1 MLIHVVLICIPNAVK
16 LKFSNYR
23 QVFYLCFLRF
33 LRLIFFCL
41 FCFVFFAVNFFL
53 MKQPASL
60 SISNLEVSYGEVHAV
75 RGISLEV
82 PSAGFV
88 ALIGA
93 NGSGKSST
101 LRAIAG
107 ELSARGTVLFE
118 GRSIDRL
125 PSEQRVHLGLNLVP
139 EGRSIF
145 GNLTVLENLKLG
157 AWNTRDSKVFK
168 QDLERMYH
176 LFPRLEERTKQVAG
190 TLSGGEQQMLAV
202 ARALMTRPRLLLLDE
217 PSMGLSPILVQ
228 EIFKILRT
236 IHQDGTAIL
245 LVEQN
250 ANLALRYANHAYLLE
265 LGQIT
270 LSGSGSE
277 LLAHPKI
284 RDGYLGK

>member
-1 MLIHVVLICIPNAVK
+1 VNS
-16 LKFSNYR
+16 FSALSVSN
-23 QVFYLCFLRF
+23 
-33 LRLIFFCL
+33 
-41 FCFVFFAVNFFL
+41 
-53 MKQPASL
+53 L
-60 SISNLEVSYGEVHAV
+60 SISYGEVHAV

-82 PSAGFV
+82 PAGGFV
-88 ALIGA
+88 ALVGA
-93 NGSGKSST
+93 NGAGKSST

-107 ELSARGTVLFE
+107 ELPAKGTVFFE
-118 GRSIDRL
+118 GRSIGPL
-125 PSEQRVHLGLNLVP
+125 PAERRVHLGLNLVP

-157 AWNTRDSKVFK
+157 AWNTDNRNIFK
-168 QDLERMYH
+168 QDLERVHH
-176 LFPRLEERTKQVAG
+176 LFPRLEERTKQIAG

-202 ARALMTRPRLLLLDE
+202 ARALMTRPHLLLLDE

-236 IHQDGTAIL
+236 IHQEGTSIL

-250 ANLALRYANHAYLLE
+250 ANLALRYADHAYLLE

-270 LSGSGSE
+270 LSGTGQE
-277 LLAHPKI
+277 LLTHPKI

>member
-1 MLIHVVLICIPNAVK
+1 MNPLPL
-16 LKFSNYR
+16 
-23 QVFYLCFLRF
+23 
-33 LRLIFFCL
+33 
-41 FCFVFFAVNFFL
+41 
-53 MKQPASL
+53 SL
-60 SISNLEVSYGEVHAV
+60 SIQNLTVSYGEVHAV

-82 PSAGFV
+82 PSGGFV

-93 NGSGKSST
+93 NGAGKSST

-107 ELSARGTVLFE
+107 ELQAGGTLFFE
-118 GRSIDRL
+118 GRSINRL
-125 PSEQRVHLGLNLVP
+125 PSEQRVQLGLNLVP

-157 AWNTRDSKVFK
+157 AWNTRDSRVFK
-168 QDLERMYH
+168 QDLERMHH
-176 LFPRLEERTKQVAG
+176 LFPRLEERTKQIAG

-202 ARALMTRPRLLLLDE
+202 ARALMTHPRLLLLDE

-228 EIFKILRT
+228 EIFKILHT
-236 IHQDGTAIL
+236 IHAEGISIL

-250 ANLALRYANHAYLLE
+250 ANLALRYADHAYLLE

-270 LSGSGSE
+270 LSGTGAE
-277 LLAHPKI
+277 LLKHPKI

>member
-1 MLIHVVLICIPNAVK
+1 
-16 LKFSNYR
+16 
-23 QVFYLCFLRF
+23 
-33 LRLIFFCL
+33 
-41 FCFVFFAVNFFL
+41 
-53 MKQPASL
+53 MKQPVSL
-60 SISNLEVSYGEVHAV
+60 SITNLVVSYGEVHAV

-82 PSAGFV
+82 PAGGFV

-93 NGSGKSST
+93 NGAGKSST

-107 ELSARGTVLFE
+107 ELPADGELFFAE
-118 GRSIDRL
+118 KSINHL

-157 AWNTRDSKVFK
+157 AWNTHDKNIFK
-168 QDLERMYH
+168 QDLARVHH
-176 LFPRLEERTKQVAG
+176 LFPRLEERTKQIAG

-202 ARALMTRPRLLLLDE
+202 ARALMTHPRLLLLDE

-228 EIFKILRT
+228 EIFKILRA
-236 IHQDGTAIL
+236 IHAEGISIL

-250 ANLALRYANHAYLLE
+250 ANLALRYADYAYLLE
-265 LGQIT
+265 LGEIT
-270 LSGSGSE
+270 LSGTGQE
-277 LLAHPKI
+277 LLSHPKI

>member
-1 MLIHVVLICIPNAVK
+1 MNTL
-16 LKFSNYR
+16 
-23 QVFYLCFLRF
+23 
-33 LRLIFFCL
+33 
-41 FCFVFFAVNFFL
+41 
-53 MKQPASL
+53 PASL

-82 PSAGFV
+82 PSGGFV

-93 NGSGKSST
+93 NGAGKSST

-107 ELSARGTVLFE
+107 ELPARGTVLFE
-118 GRSIDRL
+118 GRSIDPL

-157 AWNTRDSKVFK
+157 AWNTRDGNVFK
-168 QDLERMYH
+168 QDLDRMYH
-176 LFPRLEERTKQVAG
+176 LFPRLEERTKQIAG

-228 EIFKILRT
+228 EIFKILRA
-236 IHQDGTAIL
+236 IHAEGMSIL

-250 ANLALRYANHAYLLE
+250 ANLALRYADHAYLLE

-270 LSGSGSE
+270 LSGSGQE

>member
-1 MLIHVVLICIPNAVK
+1 
-16 LKFSNYR
+16 
-23 QVFYLCFLRF
+23 
-33 LRLIFFCL
+33 
-41 FCFVFFAVNFFL
+41 
-53 MKQPASL
+53 
-60 SISNLEVSYGEVHAV
+60 
-75 RGISLEV
+75 
-82 PSAGFV
+82 
-88 ALIGA
+88 
-93 NGSGKSST
+93 
-101 LRAIAG
+101 
-107 ELSARGTVLFE
+107 
-118 GRSIDRL
+118 
-125 PSEQRVHLGLNLVP
+125 
-139 EGRSIF
+139 
-145 GNLTVLENLKLG
+145 
-157 AWNTRDSKVFK
+157 
-168 QDLERMYH
+168 
-176 LFPRLEERTKQVAG
+176 
-190 TLSGGEQQMLAV
+190 MLAV

>member
-1 MLIHVVLICIPNAVK
+1 
-16 LKFSNYR
+16 
-23 QVFYLCFLRF
+23 
-33 LRLIFFCL
+33 
-41 FCFVFFAVNFFL
+41 
-53 MKQPASL
+53 MKQLAL

-75 RGISLEV
+75 RGVSLEV
-82 PSAGFV
+82 PSGGFV

-93 NGSGKSST
+93 NGAGKSST
-101 LRAIAG
+101 LRALAG
-107 ELSARGTVLFE
+107 EIPSKGKLLFE
-118 GRSIDRL
+118 GRPMDHL
-125 PSEQRVHLGLNLVP
+125 PSEQRVHCGLNLVP

-157 AWNTRDSKVFK
+157 AWNTRDKNIFK
-168 QDLERMYH
+168 QDLDRMHH
-176 LFPRLEERTKQVAG
+176 LFPRLEERTKQIAG

-202 ARALMTRPRLLLLDE
+202 ARALMTHPRLLLLDE

-236 IHQDGTAIL
+236 IHEEGTSIL
-245 LVEQN
+245 LIEQN
-250 ANLALRYANHAYLLE
+250 ANLALRYADHAYLLE

-270 LSGSGSE
+270 LSGSGQE

>member
-1 MLIHVVLICIPNAVK
+1 
-16 LKFSNYR
+16 
-23 QVFYLCFLRF
+23 
-33 LRLIFFCL
+33 
-41 FCFVFFAVNFFL
+41 
-53 MKQPASL
+53 MKQLAL

-75 RGISLEV
+75 RGVSLEV
-82 PSAGFV
+82 PSGGFV

-93 NGSGKSST
+93 NGAGKSST
-101 LRAIAG
+101 LRALAG
-107 ELSARGTVLFE
+107 EIPSKGKLLFE
-118 GRSIDRL
+118 GRPMDHL
-125 PSEQRVHLGLNLVP
+125 PSEQRVHHGLNLVP

-157 AWNTRDSKVFK
+157 AWNTRDKNIFK
-168 QDLERMYH
+168 QDLDRMHH
-176 LFPRLEERTKQVAG
+176 LFPRLEERTKQIAG

-202 ARALMTRPRLLLLDE
+202 ARALMTHPRLLLLDE

-236 IHQDGTAIL
+236 IHQEGTSIL

-250 ANLALRYANHAYLLE
+250 ANLALRYADHAYLLE

-270 LSGSGSE
+270 LSGSGQE

>member
-1 MLIHVVLICIPNAVK
+1 MDSA
-16 LKFSNYR
+16 
-23 QVFYLCFLRF
+23 
-33 LRLIFFCL
+33 
-41 FCFVFFAVNFFL
+41 
-53 MKQPASL
+53 L
-60 SISNLEVSYGEVHAV
+60 SISNLNVSYGEVHAV

-82 PSAGFV
+82 PAGGFV
-88 ALIGA
+88 ALVGA
-93 NGSGKSST
+93 NGAGKSSA

-107 ELSARGTVLFE
+107 EIPSHGKLFVE
-118 GRSIDRL
+118 GQPIDHL
-125 PSEQRVHLGLNLVP
+125 PAEERVHLGLNLVP

-145 GNLTVLENLKLG
+145 GNLTVLENLTLG
-157 AWNTRDSKVFK
+157 AWATRNRKTFK

-176 LFPRLEERTKQVAG
+176 LFPRLKERTKQIAG

-202 ARALMTRPRLLLLDE
+202 ARALMTHPRLLLLDE

-228 EIFKILRT
+228 DIFNILRS
-236 IHQDGTAIL
+236 IHEEGVAIL

-250 ANLALRYANHAYLLE
+250 ANLALRYANDAYLLE

-270 LSGSGSE
+270 LSGSAQE

>member
-1 MLIHVVLICIPNAVK
+1 MSSA
-16 LKFSNYR
+16 
-23 QVFYLCFLRF
+23 
-33 LRLIFFCL
+33 
-41 FCFVFFAVNFFL
+41 
-53 MKQPASL
+53 L
-60 SISNLEVSYGEVHAV
+60 SVTNLEVSYGEIHAV

-82 PSAGFV
+82 PSGGFV

-93 NGSGKSST
+93 NGAGKSST

-107 ELSARGTVLFE
+107 ELPARGTIFLE
-118 GRSIDRL
+118 GRSMDHL

-157 AWNTRDSKVFK
+157 AWNTRNGKVFQ

-176 LFPRLEERTKQVAG
+176 YFPLLQERTKQLAG

-202 ARALMTRPRLLLLDE
+202 ARALMTRPRILLLDE

-236 IHQDGTAIL
+236 IHEEGISIL

-270 LSGSGSE
+270 LSGSAQE
-277 LLAHPKI
+277 ILDHPKV